1 MTDRIIIVG
10 AGIGGLTA
18 ALALLRRGFEVTI
31 CEQASELREVGAG
44 VQISPNGTRVF
55 AALGVLDALRAV
67 AVEPAAK
74 EIRLWSTGET
84 WPLFD
89 LGATA
94 VAEYGFPYLFAHL
107 GDLQLVLAQAVRRVS
122 PDAI

>member
-1 MTDRIIIVG
+1 MAEPKSDKIIIVG

-18 ALALLRRGFEVTI
+18 ALALLQRGFDVTI

-55 AALGVLDALRAV
+55 AALGVLEALRDV

-74 EIRLWSTGET
+74 EIRLWSSGET

-94 VAEYGFPYLFAHL
+94 VAEYGFPYLFVHR
-107 GDLQLVLAQAVRRVS
+107 GDLQLV
-122 PDAI
+122 